1 MQVQHHNN
9 LVSKTKLKIRELKRI
24 CPRLTLAYTLRTT
37 IVQIFVVME
46 FDRKLTTRE
55 SLRKGIVH
63 FFYKESSRLVACC
76 L

>member
-1 MQVQHHNN
+1 MSG
-9 LVSKTKLKIRELKRI
+9 LVSKTKLKIRESKRI
-24 CPRLTLAYTLRTT
+24 CPRLTLAYTMRTT

-46 FDRKLTTRE
+46 FYRKLTTRE